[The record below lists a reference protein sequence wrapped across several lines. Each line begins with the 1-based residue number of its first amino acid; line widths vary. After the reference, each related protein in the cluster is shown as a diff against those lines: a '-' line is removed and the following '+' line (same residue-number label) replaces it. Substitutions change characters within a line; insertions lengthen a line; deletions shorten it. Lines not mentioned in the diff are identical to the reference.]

1 MFIQGSAP
9 LASAG
14 ELGWLTKALLG
25 VTLGSVEWVLWLLV
39 VLSVASVAVM
49 LERGVFYWLR
59 SLRGTAEL
67 FSLLANAQW
76 EKAKALL
83 KGQKGLEA
91 NTLGVGL
98 SLIKANPKTAEENM
112 SAALAKGKIGFER
125 YLSFLGTLGSN
136 APFIGLFGTVL
147 GIIKA
152 FHELGKTNVQGADM
166 QQTIMTGISEALVA
180 TAVGLA
186 VAIPAVVAFNIFTR
200 ALKSRVGRTQA
211 LAHLLLGG
219 MGQHTTPEA
228 PSSAEATP
236 GEAPMGEGK
245 MGEGKMGEGK
255 MGEGKTA

>member
-1 MFIQGSAP
+1 MHIFNPSSAVFV
-9 LASAG
+9 SAG
-14 ELGWLTKALLG
+14 DLGWLTQTLLG
-25 VTLGSVEWVLWLLV
+25 ATLGSVEWVLWLLV
-39 VLSVASVAVM
+39 GLSVASIAVM
-49 LERGVFYWLR
+49 LERGAFYSLR
-59 SLRGTAEL
+59 KLRGTSEL

-76 EKAKALL
+76 DKARALL

-91 NTLGVGL
+91 NTLLVGL
-98 SLIKANPKTAEENM
+98 SMVEANPKTAEENM

-152 FHELGKTNVQGADM
+152 FHELGKQNVQGADM

-186 VAIPAVVAFNIFTR
+186 VAIPAVVAFNAFMR
-200 ALKSRVGRTQA
+200 SLKSRVGRTQA

-219 MGQHTTPEA
+219 MGQNTPAIKKPEKTKTT
-228 PSSAEATP
+228 
-236 GEAPMGEGK
+236 EGN
-245 MGEGKMGEGK
+245 
-255 MGEGKTA
+255 TA